1 LGQKAMLLLLLLLLL
16 SKNKLLTKDNL
27 AKRREVSDPTCCA
40 ENESINHLF
49 FECCI
54 AKIIWECISELLNLS
69 LGQDFESVARF
80 WLANKRH
87 KVTNVV
93 SSAVLWS
100 I

>member
-1 LGQKAMLLLLLLLLL
+1 MNQ
-16 SKNKLLTKDNL
+16 
-27 AKRREVSDPTCCA
+27 
-40 ENESINHLF
+40 SIT
-49 FECCI
+49 I

-80 WLANKRH
+80 WLDNKRH
-87 KVTNVV
+87 KVANVV

>member
-1 LGQKAMLLLLLLLLL
+1 VIPL
-16 SKNKLLTKDNL
+16 
-27 AKRREVSDPTCCA
+27 VSCVLRM
-40 ENESINHLF
+40 NQSIT
-49 FECCI
+49 I

-69 LGQDFESVARF
+69 LGQDFESVAHF
-80 WLANKRH
+80 LLANKRH